1 MRNKPGVRQIEASRV
16 SGLPWLAPP
25 AGYVI
30 LIQDVA
36 YGNRYKI
43 ARHQQLDRR
52 MIRRGADFPFETRV
66 ALILK
71 AVNAAAAE
79 RDLHDEL
86 APGLP
91 FGDWFDLQQFPPE
104 QAQSARG
111 QESVSLRDLARNDKE
126 AESLLGEMQLV
137 GASSQAPAP
146 SVRRPARRR
155 RPRVMRWALL
165 LALVIVAA
173 VLAGERGIDIQRV
186 MNSILTP
193 PPRTT
198 SPAIVQPTTKPSG
211 VAVPSA
217 TPARGIRLA
226 QPVILLA
233 DRTETSLRFNW
244 HKMPQ
249 AKSYEFRFRINDG
262 AYSAWQTADGFSLKL
277 EGLSPGARVIFRL
290 RALGDGIYS
299 RIAQISGRTLPAP
312 TATSIPP
319 TATATDLPP
328 TATSIP
334 PTATATDLPPT
345 ATDTATATATDLP
358 PTATSIPPTATATD
372 QPPTAT
378 SIPPT
383 TTATDPPPTATSIP
397 PTATATDLPP
407 TATDTAT
414 ATATDL
420 PPTATSIPPTATAT
434 DPPPTVTSIPP
445 TATATDPPPPAT
457 SVESAAPRYIV
468 DTAGNRNAN
477 IRACPRTTCDILARF
492 APGTEVDVLGP
503 VSGETVYGIDVWYE
517 IKLDT
522 GSAFIHSELA
532 EISPQSQPGNLSAS
546 LQRFPRSSRKYTHSR
561 VNVRTGPGTHY
572 PLLDSMPTNSPLEI
586 VGQSGDWYLVRL
598 GGREGY
604 LAGWLTHDAPLPVSS
619 DALVSRTQN
628 TTVNKPI
635 GQDAVTVEV
644 IDGDTIDVRLDGRII
659 RVRYIGVDTPER
671 GEPCYAEATNYNR
684 SLVQGKTLT
693 LVRDTSDYG
702 PYDRLLRYVYADGVF
717 VNLALV
723 QAGYAEASYYAPN
736 GKHRHDFEAA
746 QGSAPNRGCVADST
760 QSSPPQQPATPV
772 DNCCFV
778 NRHCQSDKEWQAGYY
793 AYQWN
798 SACVGDA
805 PARTVQ
811 NKHPEQRNNQ
821 RSGSCQATY
830 VKNCTQA
837 RSLGCSSIPRGHP
850 AYQPKLDRDSDGI
863 ACE

>member
-1 MRNKPGVRQIEASRV
+1 LRNKPGVRQIEASRV

-173 VLAGERGIDIQRV
+173 VLAGEHGIDIQRV

-233 DRTETSLRFNW
+233 ERTETSLRFNW

-290 RALGDGIYS
+290 RALGDGLYS
-299 RIAQISGRTLPAP
+299 RIAQISGRTLPAPTATSIPPTATATDLPPTATSIPPTTTATDPPPTATSIPPTATATDLPP

-358 PTATSIPPTATATD
+358 PTATDTATSTAIE
-372 QPPTAT
+372 QPPT
-378 SIPPT
+378 
-383 TTATDPPPTATSIP
+383 
-397 PTATATDLPP
+397 
-407 TATDTAT
+407 
-414 ATATDL
+414 
-420 PPTATSIPPTATAT
+420 
-434 DPPPTVTSIPP
+434 
-445 TATATDPPPPAT
+445 AT
-457 SVESAAPRYIV
+457 SVESAAPRYVV

-477 IRACPRTTCDILARF
+477 IRACPRRTCDILTKF

-503 VSGETVYGIDVWYE
+503 VSGEIVYGTDVWYE
-517 IKLDT
+517 IKLED

-532 EISPQSQPGNLSAS
+532 E
-546 LQRFPRSSRKYTHSR
+546 
-561 VNVRTGPGTHY
+561 
-572 PLLDSMPTNSPLEI
+572 E
-586 VGQSGDWYLVRL
+586 
-598 GGREGY
+598 RE
-604 LAGWLTHDAPLPVSS
+604 
-619 DALVSRTQN
+619 
-628 TTVNKPI
+628 
-635 GQDAVTVEV
+635 
-644 IDGDTIDVRLDGRII
+644 
-659 RVRYIGVDTPER
+659 
-671 GEPCYAEATNYNR
+671 
-684 SLVQGKTLT
+684 
-693 LVRDTSDYG
+693 
-702 PYDRLLRYVYADGVF
+702 
-717 VNLALV
+717 
-723 QAGYAEASYYAPN
+723 
-736 GKHRHDFEAA
+736 
-746 QGSAPNRGCVADST
+746 
-760 QSSPPQQPATPV
+760 
-772 DNCCFV
+772 
-778 NRHCQSDKEWQAGYY
+778 
-793 AYQWN
+793 
-798 SACVGDA
+798 
-805 PARTVQ
+805 
-811 NKHPEQRNNQ
+811 
-821 RSGSCQATY
+821 
-830 VKNCTQA
+830 
-837 RSLGCSSIPRGHP
+837 
-850 AYQPKLDRDSDGI
+850 
-863 ACE
+863 

>member
-1 MRNKPGVRQIEASRV
+1 MLQSIRATMGSGEERLRNKPGVRQIEASRV

-198 SPAIVQPTTKPSG
+198 SPAIAQPTTKPSG

-217 TPARGIRLA
+217 TPATGIRLA

-233 DRTETSLRFNW
+233 ERTETSLRFNW

-290 RALGDGIYS
+290 RALRDGLYS

-328 TATSIP
+328 T
-334 PTATATDLPPT
+334 
-345 ATDTATATATDLP
+345 
-358 PTATSIPPTATATD
+358 
-372 QPPTAT
+372 
-378 SIPPT
+378 
-383 TTATDPPPTATSIP
+383 
-397 PTATATDLPP
+397 
-407 TATDTAT
+407 
-414 ATATDL
+414 
-420 PPTATSIPPTATAT
+420 
-434 DPPPTVTSIPP
+434 
-445 TATATDPPPPAT
+445 
-457 SVESAAPRYIV
+457 
-468 DTAGNRNAN
+468 
-477 IRACPRTTCDILARF
+477 
-492 APGTEVDVLGP
+492 
-503 VSGETVYGIDVWYE
+503 
-517 IKLDT
+517 
-522 GSAFIHSELA
+522 
-532 EISPQSQPGNLSAS
+532 
-546 LQRFPRSSRKYTHSR
+546 
-561 VNVRTGPGTHY
+561 
-572 PLLDSMPTNSPLEI
+572 
-586 VGQSGDWYLVRL
+586 
-598 GGREGY
+598 
-604 LAGWLTHDAPLPVSS
+604 
-619 DALVSRTQN
+619 
-628 TTVNKPI
+628 
-635 GQDAVTVEV
+635 
-644 IDGDTIDVRLDGRII
+644 
-659 RVRYIGVDTPER
+659 
-671 GEPCYAEATNYNR
+671 
-684 SLVQGKTLT
+684 
-693 LVRDTSDYG
+693 
-702 PYDRLLRYVYADGVF
+702 
-717 VNLALV
+717 
-723 QAGYAEASYYAPN
+723 
-736 GKHRHDFEAA
+736 
-746 QGSAPNRGCVADST
+746 
-760 QSSPPQQPATPV
+760 
-772 DNCCFV
+772 
-778 NRHCQSDKEWQAGYY
+778 
-793 AYQWN
+793 
-798 SACVGDA
+798 
-805 PARTVQ
+805 
-811 NKHPEQRNNQ
+811 
-821 RSGSCQATY
+821 
-830 VKNCTQA
+830 
-837 RSLGCSSIPRGHP
+837 
-850 AYQPKLDRDSDGI
+850 
-863 ACE
+863 